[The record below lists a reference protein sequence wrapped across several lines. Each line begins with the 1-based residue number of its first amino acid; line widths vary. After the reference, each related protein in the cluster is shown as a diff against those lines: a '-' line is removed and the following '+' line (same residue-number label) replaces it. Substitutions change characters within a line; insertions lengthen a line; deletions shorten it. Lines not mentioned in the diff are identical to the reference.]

1 MQDFT
6 VLSYNIHE
14 CVGVDHRRDPERI
27 ARVIKQSDAQVVG
40 LQEVHSDASGEE
52 HLHQMNYLSATT
64 GLQAVPGPAVERRNG
79 HYGNVLL
86 TSCKVLDVHKL
97 DLSYL
102 QREPRGAIDA
112 DLEIGGE
119 PVRVI
124 VTHLGLRPAERRFQV
139 TKLLAALAQ
148 KRTRIVVLLSDFNE
162 WLPTGRSLRW
172 IHSHLG
178 KSALVRTFPSRF
190 PIFALDRIWVSPP
203 AALNELC
210 CLRTPLTRLAS
221 DHLPLKATIRTSAPG
236 SDRTVRQSPPG

>member
-1 MQDFT
+1 
-6 VLSYNIHE
+6 
-14 CVGVDHRRDPERI
+14 
-27 ARVIKQSDAQVVG
+27 
-40 LQEVHSDASGEE
+40 
-52 HLHQMNYLSATT
+52 MNYLAATT

-86 TSCKVLDVHKL
+86 TSCKVLDVFKI

-139 TKLLAALAQ
+139 KKLLTALSQ
-148 KRTRIVVLLSDFNE
+148 KRTRIVILLSDFNE

-172 IHSHLG
+172 LHTQLG
-178 KSALVRTFPSRF
+178 KTALVRTFPSRF

-203 AALNELC
+203 AALNQLC
-210 CLRTPLTRLAS
+210 CFHTPLTRIAS
-221 DHLPLKATIRTSAPG
+221 DHLPLKATIRLRSTAGLLTP
-236 SDRTVRQSPPG
+236 

>member
-1 MQDFT
+1 MQDFS
-6 VLSYNIHE
+6 VLSYNVHE
-14 CVGVDHRRDPERI
+14 CVGLDRRRDPTRI
-27 ARVIKQSDAQVVG
+27 AQIITESGAQIVG
-40 LQEVHSDASGEE
+40 LQEVHSDSSGDEQ
-52 HLHQMNYLSATT
+52 LHQMNYLAATT

-86 TSCKVLDVHKL
+86 TSCKVLDVYKI

-102 QREPRGAIDA
+102 RREPRGAIDA

-139 TKLLAALAQ
+139 KKLLTALSQ
-148 KRTRIVVLLSDFNE
+148 KRTRIVILLSDFNE

-172 IHSHLG
+172 LHTQLG
-178 KSALVRTFPSRF
+178 KTALVRTFPSRF

-203 AALNELC
+203 AALNQLC
-210 CLRTPLTRLAS
+210 CFHTPLTRIAS
-221 DHLPLKATIRTSAPG
+221 DHLPLKASIRLRSTAELLTP
-236 SDRTVRQSPPG
+236 

>member
-1 MQDFT
+1 MQDFS
-6 VLSYNIHE
+6 VLSYNVHE
-14 CVGVDHRRDPERI
+14 CVGLDRRRDPTRI
-27 ARVIKQSDAQVVG
+27 AQIIRESGAQIVG
-40 LQEVHSDASGEE
+40 LQEVHSDSSGDEQ
-52 HLHQMNYLSATT
+52 LHQMNYLAATT

-86 TSCKVLDVHKL
+86 TSCKVLDVDKI

-139 TKLLAALAQ
+139 KKLLTALSQ
-148 KRTRIVVLLSDFNE
+148 KRTRIVILLSDFNE

-172 IHSHLG
+172 LHTQLG
-178 KSALVRTFPSRF
+178 KTALVRTFPSRF
-190 PIFALDRIWVSPP
+190 PIFALDRMWVSPP
-203 AALNELC
+203 AALNQLC
-210 CLRTPLTRLAS
+210 CFHTPLTRIAS
-221 DHLPLKATIRTSAPG
+221 DHLPLKATIRLRSTAGLLTP
-236 SDRTVRQSPPG
+236 

>member
-1 MQDFT
+1 MQDFS
-6 VLSYNIHE
+6 VLSYNVHE
-14 CVGVDHRRDPERI
+14 CVGLDRRRDPTRI
-27 ARVIKQSDAQVVG
+27 AQIIRESCAQIVG
-40 LQEVHSDASGEE
+40 LQEVHSDSSGDEQ
-52 HLHQMNYLSATT
+52 LHQMNYLAATT

-86 TSCKVLDVHKL
+86 TSCKVLDVYKI

-139 TKLLAALAQ
+139 KKLLTALSQ
-148 KRTRIVVLLSDFNE
+148 KRTRIVILLSDFNE

-172 IHSHLG
+172 LHTQLG
-178 KSALVRTFPSRF
+178 KTALVRTFPSRF

-203 AALNELC
+203 AALNQLC
-210 CLRTPLTRLAS
+210 CFHTPLTRIAS
-221 DHLPLKATIRTSAPG
+221 DHLPLKATIRLRSTAGLLTP
-236 SDRTVRQSPPG
+236 

>member
-1 MQDFT
+1 MQDFS
-6 VLSYNIHE
+6 VLSYNVHE
-14 CVGVDHRRDPERI
+14 CVGVDRRRDPTRI
-27 ARVIKQSDAQVVG
+27 AQIIRESGAQIVG
-40 LQEVHSDASGEE
+40 LQEVHSDSSGAEQ
-52 HLHQMNYLSATT
+52 LHQMNYLSATT

-86 TSCKVLDVHKL
+86 TSCKVLDVYKI

-139 TKLLAALAQ
+139 KKLLTALSQ
-148 KRTRIVVLLSDFNE
+148 KRTRIVILLSDFNE

-172 IHSHLG
+172 LHTQLG
-178 KSALVRTFPSRF
+178 KTALVRTFPSRF

-203 AALNELC
+203 AALNQLC
-210 CLRTPLTRLAS
+210 CFHTPLTRIAS
-221 DHLPLKATIRTSAPG
+221 DHLPLKATIRLRSTAGLLAP
-236 SDRTVRQSPPG
+236 